1 MFAPR
6 NVKRKPAASKSF
18 MKRPLEDAPAAAA
31 SGDDA
36 PKKRRSRWDS
46 NSSSSNTATGTGL
59 FSNLGAS
66 ATFVPASKAAST
78 RDFTAPKP
86 AVPRPAQPAAG
97 SAVAAAPPALA
108 PATQPAAVPDD
119 RAVSQSPDTAVLE
132 VSGGGVPP
140 TVPSA
145 TTAAAG
151 DNAVSNLSMQGTE
164 PDAKEIEIAAVEE
177 PPKASVKKV
186 AAAFDMFG
194 DDDIFV
200 DGPDRAGIQARDDGT
215 RTPLELLAEDS
226 TDKAGYY
233 HVNPG
238 ETLNERF
245 KVITEIGRG
254 VFSCVLGCVDLQR
267 ASKAVAIKVIK
278 NNETMRKAA
287 EKEVSILQ
295 QLAKDDPNAKKHCV
309 SMLDFFE
316 HREHTC
322 MVFERY
328 EMDLRQCLK
337 KFGRGVGIKL
347 EALRIYGAQMLAA
360 LAQMRR
366 LGIVH
371 ADIKPDNVLV
381 TSDKRKIVIA
391 DFGSAGD
398 IEECEITPYLVSRY
412 YRAPEISI
420 GHEYGCAI
428 DVWAVACTVCEMY
441 TGRFLFDG
449 ESNNHMLKLIQEVRG
464 GLSHKM
470 IRQSKLSA
478 GHFDTDYTFLAQPIK
493 KSKDKKVRKLKFD
506 TPTRDLF
513 AILCPPE
520 SVRRMTASEISL
532 VQLFRDLLVRMLTL
546 DPSKRPVPEDLLG
559 HAFFQSKS
567 ARVRA

>member
-1 MFAPR
+1 
-6 NVKRKPAASKSF
+6 
-18 MKRPLEDAPAAAA
+18 
-31 SGDDA
+31 
-36 PKKRRSRWDS
+36 
-46 NSSSSNTATGTGL
+46 
-59 FSNLGAS
+59 
-66 ATFVPASKAAST
+66 
-78 RDFTAPKP
+78 
-86 AVPRPAQPAAG
+86 
-97 SAVAAAPPALA
+97 
-108 PATQPAAVPDD
+108 
-119 RAVSQSPDTAVLE
+119 
-132 VSGGGVPP
+132 
-140 TVPSA
+140 
-145 TTAAAG
+145 
-151 DNAVSNLSMQGTE
+151 
-164 PDAKEIEIAAVEE
+164 
-177 PPKASVKKV
+177 
-186 AAAFDMFG
+186 
-194 DDDIFV
+194 
-200 DGPDRAGIQARDDGT
+200 
-215 RTPLELLAEDS
+215 
-226 TDKAGYY
+226 
-233 HVNPG
+233 
-238 ETLNERF
+238 
-245 KVITEIGRG
+245 
-254 VFSCVLGCVDLQR
+254 
-267 ASKAVAIKVIK
+267 
-278 NNETMRKAA
+278 
-287 EKEVSILQ
+287 
-295 QLAKDDPNAKKHCV
+295 
-309 SMLDFFE
+309 
-316 HREHTC
+316 
-322 MVFERY
+322 
-328 EMDLRQCLK
+328 
-337 KFGRGVGIKL
+337 
-347 EALRIYGAQMLAA
+347 
-360 LAQMRR
+360 MRR